1 MCACRETMLCH
12 FCNIFFCLVLLHFQP
27 SMRIFFLCSKEG
39 RSQCASQQSPLPCL
53 RCTPR
58 LSPKVVRGDGTTA
71 SLTSLKWRNEPTTVV
86 KIAFKPDLAVAP
98 LMLQSTILSKG
109 ARNKGSTRRGKRV
122 GAQADDISMPDT
134 EAQYM
139 D

>member
-1 MCACRETMLCH
+1 
-12 FCNIFFCLVLLHFQP
+12 
-27 SMRIFFLCSKEG
+27 MRIFFLCSKEG
-39 RSQCASQQSPLPCL
+39 RSQCASQLSPLPCLPALHRELLCL

-86 KIAFKPDLAVAP
+86 KLAFKPDLAVAP